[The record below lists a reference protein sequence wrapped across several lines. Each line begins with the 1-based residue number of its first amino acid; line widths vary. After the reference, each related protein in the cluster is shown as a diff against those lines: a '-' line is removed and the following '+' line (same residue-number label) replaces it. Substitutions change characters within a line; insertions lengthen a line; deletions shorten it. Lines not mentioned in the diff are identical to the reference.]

1 MPRGAAW
8 RTWWRPRPAFQTRV
22 GMPFANRHLNL
33 REVVLAAGGSP
44 ANNDHHSMV
53 LIRECLIAHALDPY
67 SFMRGLAELQMPL
80 MLAAQPRVPL
90 YLPHKAIRSHATK
103 VAG

>member
-1 MPRGAAW
+1 MRSLH
-8 RTWWRPRPAFQTRV
+8 PAYQTQE
-22 GMPFANRHLNL
+22 GMLLATHHLHL
-33 REVVLAAGGSP
+33 RKVVLPAGGSQ
-44 ANNDHHSMV
+44 ANSGQHSKD